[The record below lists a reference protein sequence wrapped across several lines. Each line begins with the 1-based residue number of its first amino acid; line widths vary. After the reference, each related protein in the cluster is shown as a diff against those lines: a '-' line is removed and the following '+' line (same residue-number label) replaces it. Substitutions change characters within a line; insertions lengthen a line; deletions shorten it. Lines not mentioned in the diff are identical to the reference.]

1 LQLKLPELGVSN
13 DVYLKFHSWARAS
26 LPCGAIFR
34 PTQAEDN
41 MQSFNDNPALRA
53 QLESQV
59 DFMTEFTQRAYDA
72 IRQLSDINLKLA
84 RQSTESALYAGRELL
99 SCSDPAKFIE
109 TAMKQVP
116 PATERMRVYQQQLL
130 GVIAGAQQEFT
141 RAAEARMPEA
151 SRYARVAADAAGDMA
166 RQAAAGG
173 NVAVSGS
180 ASGSTSGSTSTAAQP
195 GGDWPDHGNASG
207 ATH

>member
-1 LQLKLPELGVSN
+1 
-13 DVYLKFHSWARAS
+13 
-26 LPCGAIFR
+26 
-34 PTQAEDN
+34 

-99 SCSDPAKFIE
+99 SCSDPARFIE

-116 PATERMRVYQQQLL
+116 PANERMRVYQQQLL
-130 GVIAGAQQEFT
+130 GIITGAQQDFT
-141 RAAEARMPEA
+141 RAAEARIPDA
-151 SRYARVAADAAGDMA
+151 SLYARAAADAAGDVA
-166 RQAAAGG
+166 RQAAAG

-180 ASGSTSGSTSTAAQP
+180 ASGSAQP
-195 GGDWPDHGNASG
+195 GGDWPDHDNASG